1 MPASF
6 IEAYKHNHPI
16 RVQLP
21 FWGEF
26 KRPCVY
32 TRIAPERIVGID
44 TESFKS
50 SQDEHLHTQLIS
62 LDFVDASHNTVLD
75 TSAYEYALCAVLE
88 QVFPLYSVPEEKPS
102 WTKQRPR
109 RSRADGKHRDGR
121 RQHIEP
127 CVLLFYN
134 LEHDL
139 GRLVGLHPAFRR
151 AILLGEDSVRVRI
164 GQYEIEIA
172 WMIPNGNAPHFEW
185 YIRHDHKIM
194 RVLGRDLWG
203 YLKTGLKEA
212 AQQFLGAVEQK
223 LALPQEWFNQY
234 WEDFTESQIEE
245 LRAYSA
251 QDPRATRLV
260 YEIVI
265 TLLIS
270 IDEHVIGRSGLP
282 PPSAPGAAAKMAFA
296 MASQDTWR
304 RPSRRVS
311 QVGAWS
317 YAGARVFNRRRG
329 YFTNLY
335 VRDVSSMYP
344 YIMTLLPDPC
354 TCEYVNVEPQSYN
367 LVDWRGKWGCLLISG
382 EGFDEYYPA
391 LRIHDSEH
399 GRLRYI
405 YGPFQ
410 KVWATIP
417 EIVMGVMSRRLRVDQ
432 IHDGILMVGS
442 PEHSFLRHFV
452 LKVYAIKSVTA
463 PGSALYILA
472 KLLMNTLYGKLLEV
486 NIEQHYIPALADY
499 IKVPNVAGIGRQ
511 VDSLLQAYIDGG
523 YDALDDA
530 ASNLFD
536 EYKGKEATNADNLA
550 LGELLQKRHPA
561 AGRAGAYYLP
571 LHGSQITGFASGALG
586 LAAACTNAIQGHT
599 DSLFTVGPQE
609 EGMAMYQS
617 IMQACGYDAPEEG
630 LGSFVPVISK
640 AHGYLVNGNLYA
652 IKYTQPGARGEQIK
666 MANHGLAKIDKQEVW
681 AAIER
686 MFQTGEV
693 TYTTKAS
700 PRKLC
705 SALLHSL
712 EPGEFLREERT
723 LHIVQDQNMVWT
735 TAGDRVWK
743 PLTAPPAVGGYKP
756 PPRPPPHSRIPDKT
770 PTGAG

>member
-1 MPASF
+1 MPTSF
-6 IEAYKHNHPI
+6 IEAYKHNRPI

-26 KRPCVY
+26 KRPQVY
-32 TRIAPERIVGID
+32 TRIAASRIVGID
-44 TESFKS
+44 SESFKS
-50 SQDEHLHTQLIS
+50 SRDKRLHTQLVS
-62 LDFVDASHNTVLD
+62 LDFVDASHNIVLA
-75 TSAYEYALCAVLE
+75 TGSYEYALCAVLE

-109 RSRADGKHRDGR
+109 RARSDGAHRDGR

-127 CVLLFYN
+127 CVFIFYN
-134 LEHDL
+134 LEYDL

-172 WMIPNGNAPHFEW
+172 WMVPGGNAPHFEW
-185 YIRHDHKIM
+185 YIRHDHNIM

-212 AQQFLGAVEQK
+212 AQQFLSAVEQK
-223 LALPQEWFNQY
+223 LALPQEWFSQY
-234 WEDFTESQIEE
+234 WEDFSEKEVEE

-260 YEIVI
+260 YETVI
-265 TLLIS
+265 TLLLS

-296 MASQDTWR
+296 MASQDTWH

-344 YIMTLLPDPC
+344 HIMTQLADPC
-354 TCEYVNVEPQSYN
+354 TCEYVSVEPQSYN
-367 LVDWRGKWGCLLISG
+367 LADWRGKWGSLQISG
-382 EGFDEYYPA
+382 EGLDEYYPA
-391 LRIHDSEH
+391 LRMHDSEH

-417 EIVMGVMSRRLRVDQ
+417 EIVIGVMSRRLRVEQ

-452 LKVYAIKSVTA
+452 LKVYAIKSA
-463 PGSALYILA
+463 APPGSALYILA

-486 NIEQHYIPALADY
+486 NIEQHTLPALADY
-499 IKVPNVAGIGRQ
+499 IKLPAVSGIATHI
-511 VDSLLQAYIDGG
+511 DALLQTYIDGG

-530 ASNLFD
+530 ASNLF
-536 EYKGKEATNADNLA
+536 ETYTQTEDNIP

-561 AGRAGAYYLP
+561 EGRAGAYYLP
-571 LHGSQITGFASGALG
+571 MHGAQITGMASAKLG
-586 LAAACTNAIQGHT
+586 LAAACTQAIQGHT
-599 DSLFTVGPQE
+599 DSLFTLGRCD
-609 EGMAMYQS
+609 EGMQEYES
-617 IMQACGYDAPEEG
+617 IMQACGYDAPSEG
-630 LGSFVPVISK
+630 LGAFALVIKK
-640 AHGYLVNGNLYA
+640 ARGYLVNGNLYA

-681 AAIER
+681 DAIER

-693 TYTTKAS
+693 TYTTTAS
-700 PRKLC
+700 PRKLR
-705 SALLHSL
+705 SALLHSQ

-723 LHIVQDQNMVWT
+723 LHTVADPNMTWT
-735 TAGDRVWK
+735 IAGDRVWK
-743 PLTAPPAVGGYKP
+743 PLTAPPAVGGYRP
-756 PPRPPPHSRIPDKT
+756 PPRPPPPGWIPDKK
-770 PTGAG
+770 PAGAG